1 MQPYPPVLTVL
12 RPLHPPTPSHSQVRE
27 RTASGTADVDYE
39 VLNILEFNSTRKR
52 MSVVVRDSH
61 GRLLIFC
68 KVCVWGGEGGGGCSS
83 SERCV
88 IWGGL
93 LTFCMMRRG
102 VGGPSVRRKLHSAHI
117 PSHTITHPF
126 THPAGC

>member
-1 MQPYPPVLTVL
+1 MQPYPLVLTVL
-12 RPLHPPTPSHSQVRE
+12 RSFHPPTPSHTQVRE

-68 KVCVWGGEGGGGCSS
+68 KVCGGGG
-83 SERCV
+83 
-88 IWGGL
+88 GGGAVHL
-93 LTFCMMRRG
+93 LKG
-102 VGGPSVRRKLHSAHI
+102 V
-117 PSHTITHPF
+117 
-126 THPAGC
+126 